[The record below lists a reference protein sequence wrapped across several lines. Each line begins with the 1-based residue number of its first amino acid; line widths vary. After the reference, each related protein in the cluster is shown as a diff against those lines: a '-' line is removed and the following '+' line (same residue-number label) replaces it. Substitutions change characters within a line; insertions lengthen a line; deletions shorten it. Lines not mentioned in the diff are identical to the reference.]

1 MKEKTRFS
9 IFALSL
15 CLVTVLLFVVS
26 LMPNNTVVAKT
37 TAPVK
42 RTGITSNKRIDYVS
56 GPSDTKYFTSK
67 EDAQKYALEM
77 EKQHQGIQKNVE
89 EAGGEYVYEVI
100 ITDKSTNEIL
110 KKDFASLEELNS
122 YVEEVKKSFD
132 SEVIINDIT
141 VSPSIESYKDSFNET
156 FKNYADAQKELNEYI
171 EKMEEQY
178 GTIISYEITE
188 EEKTTEETTVESK
201 TEVILATDLEE
212 YKNSINHI
220 YNEYLNQANKNEV
233 FSLKIQDPVKVG
245 EKTIEHVISS
255 ENGTLVFDTLDEA
268 KNKKAELEGS
278 STNKV
283 VITTSDI
290 REKEETSKDYDTF
303 TKTFET
309 EDDAL
314 MYLETL
320 KQEGYTIENYSLDE
334 VATGNKLQ
342 VNSVNKIDR
351 SQSSYSIDKSN
362 NYLLIKQGSGVVAIW
377 TEVELSL
384 SQRQQFMQSYF
395 VANNVDGST
404 TEEKIKRFEF
414 IHGYGSF
421 DLSFI
426 GNNWGTYTFTD
437 YGNTIVM
444 ECEKERISHLNYGQ
458 YEVEKSYQLT
468 VNVSKP
474 KVTKKYEF
482 YFTKTVKEI
491 EVVDQLEISYT
502 ISKHDTYYEYHV
514 QAEAQLP
521 ESYHLEMNYTHPQ
534 FEVYHH
540 GNGSIEIT
548 DTTDSGLGS
557 TFYEPEASNN
567 VYLPPKTG
575 IQEKTNVL
583 PITILALGILFMWKK
598 KMI

>member
-26 LMPNNTVVAKT
+26 LMPNNTVVAKA

-42 RTGITSNKRIDYVS
+42 RTGIINNKRIDYVS

-100 ITDKSTNEIL
+100 LTDKSTKEVLN
-110 KKDFASLEELNS
+110 KDFISLEELNT
-122 YVEEVKKSFD
+122 YVEEVKNELD
-132 SEVIINDIT
+132 SEMIINDIT
-141 VSPSIESYKDSFNET
+141 VSPSIESYKDYFNET
-156 FKNYADAQKELNEYI
+156 FKNYADAQKELNKYI
-171 EKMEEQY
+171 EKMEDQY
-178 GTIISYEITE
+178 GTIISSEITE
-188 EEKTTEETTVESK
+188 EEKTTEETIVESK
-201 TEVILATDLEE
+201 TEVILETDLEE

-220 YNEYLNQANKNEV
+220 YNEYLSQSSKNEV
-233 FSLKIQDPVKVG
+233 FSLEIQDPVKVG
-245 EKTIEHVISS
+245 EKTIEKIISS
-255 ENGTLVFDTLDEA
+255 ENGTLVFDTLEEA
-268 KNKKAELEGS
+268 KNKKAELDGS
-278 STNKV
+278 STDKV

-290 REKEETSKDYDTF
+290 REKEEISQEYNTF

-309 EDDAL
+309 EDDVL
-314 MYLETL
+314 TYLETL
-320 KQEGYTIENYSLDE
+320 KQEGYTIEDYSLDE
-334 VATGNKLQ
+334 VTTGNKLQ
-342 VNSVNKIDR
+342 VNSVNKIDG

-377 TEVELSL
+377 TEAELSL
-384 SQRQQFMQSYF
+384 SQQQQ
-395 VANNVDGST
+395 
-404 TEEKIKRFEF
+404 RFEF

-426 GNNWGTYTFTD
+426 GNNWGTYTFTV
-437 YGNTIVM
+437 YGNTVVM

-458 YEVEKSYQLT
+458 YEVEKNYQLT

-482 YFTKTVKEI
+482 DFTKTVKEI
-491 EVVDQLEISYT
+491 EIVDQLEISYT
-502 ISKHDTYYEYHV
+502 ISKHDIYYEYKA

-583 PITILALGILFMWKK
+583 PITILALGFLFMWKK